1 MEHITFNNEIKQ
13 KAYDY
18 LYSRVISAER
28 EVNEHDNKNY
38 AMVDQEVLD
47 MMKVRKEL
55 NLAMYKLMLQK
66 LIK

>member
-1 MEHITFNNEIKQ
+1 MEHMVFNNEIKQ

-28 EVNEHDNKNY
+28 EVREHDNKNY

-47 MMKVRKEL
+47 MMLTRKEV